1 MMFNFFNL
9 LAANKAR
16 YVGVHIMGKF
26 LKKKLIKGATM
37 IEYVLIVGLIALA
50 VVTILTTLGTT
61 LGGSFT
67 KVTGKLP

>member
-1 MMFNFFNL
+1 
-9 LAANKAR
+9 
-16 YVGVHIMGKF
+16 
-26 LKKKLIKGATM
+26 M

-61 LGGSFT
+61 LKASYT

>member
-1 MMFNFFNL
+1 MQQ
-9 LAANKAR
+9 
-16 YVGVHIMGKF
+16 F

-61 LGGSFT
+61 MGASFT
-67 KVTGKLP
+67 KVTTKLP

>member
-1 MMFNFFNL
+1 MYKL
-9 LAANKAR
+9 
-16 YVGVHIMGKF
+16 

-67 KVTGKLP
+67 KVNAKLP